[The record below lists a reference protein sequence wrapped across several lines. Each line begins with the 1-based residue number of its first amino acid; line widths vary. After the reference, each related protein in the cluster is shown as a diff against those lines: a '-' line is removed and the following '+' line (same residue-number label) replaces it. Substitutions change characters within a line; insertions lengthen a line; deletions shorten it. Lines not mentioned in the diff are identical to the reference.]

1 MTAPFLVA
9 SATAFALALAS
20 SPGAAAPTP
29 APPADSLT
37 LAKVPVR
44 AIRLTAPVAVD
55 GVLDEPVWSSGQ
67 PSSHF
72 TQRDPDEGAP
82 SSQRTEVRIAYD
94 DAALYVGARMYD
106 TAPDSIL
113 ARLTRRDTFV
123 PGDQFALFLDPLH
136 DRRSGYYFMVS
147 AAGTQFDGTLLNDS
161 WDDDSWDGVWQGKAR
176 VDSLGWTAEMRIPY
190 TQLRFAS
197 QDETC
202 LWGVNFKR
210 VLQRRNESSYVVYQ
224 PKRGSGFVSRF
235 PDLVGIE
242 HISGGQTIELSPY
255 VTGKAGFLRHASG
268 DPFNDGTELKP
279 NGGLDLRTSL
289 GSKLTLVATANP
301 DFGQVE
307 VDPAV
312 VNLSDVETY
321 YPEKRPFFVEG
332 SANFDFGQQG
342 ANDYWGFN
350 WPEPTFFYSRRI
362 GKPPG
367 GSLPDAAYAD
377 APGATTILGAAKI
390 TGKISPSW
398 NFGTMHALTRRMDA
412 DLFGNPDGLT
422 SATVEP
428 ATYYGVE
435 RFQKEFPKGK
445 QGLGFMV
452 NETARNLD
460 RAGLRDQFNSS
471 AIMAGFDGWWFLDD
485 QKNWVIS
492 GWTAG
497 TQVRGSEVRI
507 ASVQQSSRHYFQ
519 RPDADRLRFDPT
531 RTSLTGVGSRW
542 WLNHQNG
549 DLIVNAAAGFLSP
562 DFENN
567 DIGFLA
573 RADVINAHV
582 GGGWKWT
589 KPTKHRKYQ
598 EVTGALFLSWD
609 FDGNRTNTGVLTQ
622 GSTEFSN
629 NNSWNY
635 RFAYNPRTT
644 SVRKTRG
651 GPRTINPPGV
661 EVGTSFDTDGK
672 ARLFYFVETGAY
684 FQPGAHSQNWYAS
697 PGVEFKPAANVTLR
711 VGPGYEHR
719 VEYAQY
725 VNTYA
730 NPANTDTYGADYV
743 FARLEQRQISANI
756 RLNWAFTPSVSLQF
770 YGQPLIAIG
779 QYSNYKAL
787 AKPNT
792 FEFTPYPTADGTNN
806 FNVTSLI
813 GNAVLRWE
821 YRPGSA
827 FYLVWSHDRYEDS
840 PVGNNFDF
848 PGSRSRL
855 FKLHADNIFLAKF
868 TYYFNL

>member
-1 MTAPFLVA
+1 MKTSLLVA
-9 SATAFALALAS
+9 AAAACVLAVAPAPRAFAQA
-20 SPGAAAPTP
+20 PAATS
-29 APPADSLT
+29 DT
-37 LAKVPVR
+37 LSMSKVPVR
-44 AIRLTAPVAVD
+44 AIRLTAPVVID
-55 GVLDEPVWSSGQ
+55 GMLDEAVWSSG
-67 PSSHF
+67 PAITNF
-72 TQRDPDEGAP
+72 TQRDPDEGAA
-82 SSQRTEVRIAYD
+82 SSQRTEVRLAYD
-94 DAALYVGARMYD
+94 DDALYIGARLYD

-113 ARLTRRDTFV
+113 ARLSRRDGFV

-136 DRRSGYYFMVS
+136 DRRSGYYFMLS

-161 WDDDSWDGVWQGKAR
+161 WDDDSWDGVWQGKAH

-197 QDETC
+197 QDKSC

-242 HISGGQTIELSPY
+242 HISSGRAIELSPY
-255 VTGKAGFLRHASG
+255 VTGKAGFLRHAAG
-268 DPFNDGTELKP
+268 DPFNDGKELKP

-289 GSKLTLVATANP
+289 GSKLTMVATVNP

-312 VNLSDVETY
+312 VNLSDVETF

-332 SANFDFGQQG
+332 SANFGYGQQG

-362 GKPPG
+362 GRAPT
-367 GSLPDAAYAD
+367 GSLPAADYAD
-377 APGATTILGAAKI
+377 VPNGTTILGAAKI

-398 NFGTMHALTRRMDA
+398 NFGTMHAVTRRMDA
-412 DLFGNPDGLT
+412 NLSGNPGGLDR
-422 SATVEP
+422 ATVEP
-428 ATYYGVE
+428 ATYFGVA
-435 RFQKEFPKGK
+435 RFQKEFPQGK

-452 NETARNLD
+452 NETTRDLGPD
-460 RAGLRDQFNSS
+460 GLKDQFNSNS
-471 AIMAGFDGWWFLDD
+471 LMAGFDGWWFLDD
-485 QKNWVIS
+485 KKNWVVS

-497 TQVRGSEVRI
+497 TQVRGTADRI
-507 ASVQQSSRHYFQ
+507 TDVQQSSRHYFQ
-519 RPDADRLRFDPT
+519 RPDADHLRFDPT
-531 RTSLTGVGSRW
+531 RTSLTGVGSRY

-549 DLIVNAAAGFLSP
+549 DLILNAAAGFISP

-567 DIGFLA
+567 DIGFLS
-573 RADVINAHV
+573 RADVINMHI

-589 KPTKHRKYQ
+589 KPTKHRKYLD
-598 EVTGALFLSWD
+598 VTTALYSSWD
-609 FDGNRTNTGVLTQ
+609 FDGNRTSTGLWTQ

-629 NNSWNY
+629 NYSWNY
-635 RFAYNPRTT
+635 HVAYSPQTT
-644 SVRKTRG
+644 SVRRTRG
-651 GPRTINPPGV
+651 GPRTINFPAVDLGMY
-661 EVGTSFDTDGK
+661 FDTDGK
-672 ARLFYFVETGAY
+672 SRLFYFIDSGAN
-684 FQPGAHSQNWYAS
+684 FQPGAHSQSWYAY
-697 PGVEFKPAANVTLR
+697 PGIEFKPAPNVTLR
-711 VGPGYEHR
+711 LGPGYEQH
-719 VEYAQY
+719 VDYAQY
-725 VNTYA
+725 VGT
-730 NPANTDTYGADYV
+730 NPNPGNSDTYGADYV
-743 FARLEQRQISANI
+743 FAELEQRQISANI

-779 QYSNYKAL
+779 QYSNYKSL
-787 AKPNT
+787 ARPNS
-792 FEFTPYPTADGTNN
+792 FEFNPYPITNGRDN

-827 FYLVWSHDRYEDS
+827 FYLVWSHDRYDDS
-840 PVGNNFDF
+840 PVGDNFDF

-855 FKLHADNIFLAKF
+855 FKLNADNIFLAKF